1 MNWPKKFI
9 LELGLSM
16 NHTDKYK
23 ELFSGLGLDKKTSD
37 EFVELITKTTN
48 KIASDSF
55 IGESGAGLIKVTGR
69 GDFKITKVEIAPEIF
84 KETEIQLV
92 SDLFVAAVNNLQNK
106 IYEASEKAQYQLDL
120 DLRALLYGKT
130 N

>member
-1 MNWPKKFI
+1 
-9 LELGLSM
+9 M

-48 KIASDSF
+48 KIASNSF
-55 IGESGAGLIKVTGR
+55 VGESGAGLVKVYGL
-69 GDFKITKVEIAPEIF
+69 GDFKITKVEIAPEVF
-84 KETEIQLV
+84 KETEAQLV
-92 SDLFVAAVNNLQNK
+92 SDLLVAAVNNFQDK
-106 IYEASEKAQYQLDL
+106 IYEASKEAQYQLDL